1 MPDFQFFPLTPERW
15 EDFERLFG
23 PHGACS
29 GCWCMYWKRRGK
41 SFTVGQG
48 EPNRLAQK
56 EYVQTGHVPGLLAYL
71 EGEPAGWIAVE
82 PRPNYAVLAHSRVL
96 KEIDQTS
103 VWSVTCFF
111 IARHA
116 RRLGLSVSLLTAAIQ
131 HVARQGGSVL
141 EGYPTDLQA
150 GKSAAPAFIF
160 TGVVEAFRKAGFVEV
175 ARRSPTRPIMRFTI
189 P

>member
-23 PHGACS
+23 PRGACG
-29 GCWCMYWKRRGK
+29 GCWCLYWKRRGK
-41 SFTVGQG
+41 LFTAGQG

-56 EYVQTGHVPGLLAYL
+56 EYVQSGHVPGLLAYQN
-71 EGEPAGWIAVE
+71 GEPVGWIAVE

-96 KEIDQTS
+96 KEVDDTP

-111 IARHA
+111 IARPV
-116 RRLGLSVSLLTAAIQ
+116 RRLGLSVALLEAAIEY
-131 HVARQGGSVL
+131 VARKGGKVL

-150 GKSAAPAFIF
+150 GKSAVPAFIY
-160 TGVVEAFRKAGFVEV
+160 TGVAAAFRQAGFVEV
-175 ARRSPTRPIMRFTI
+175 ARRSPTRPVMRFKI
-189 P
+189 R